1 MNVPSEAMVTLP
13 PADVATVPAF
23 ADTPP
28 NGRSLPM
35 IAPLR
40 VTNGV
45 PGETVAPPV
54 MTACVLSTRLL
65 NESPVATGATER
77 VYVEPVPLQVF
88 VSVAF
93 TVIRKVPV
101 CVGVPERTPAV
112 ESDIPVGSVPLA
124 IVKVAVPRMPL
135 AVNVAVKG
143 ELNVAALATGLV
155 TEIVWQTMVS
165 V

>member
-1 MNVPSEAMVTLP
+1 M
-13 PADVATVPAF
+13 
-23 ADTPP
+23 
-28 NGRSLPM
+28 
-35 IAPLR
+35 
-40 VTNGV
+40 
-45 PGETVAPPV
+45 
-54 MTACVLSTRLL
+54 
-65 NESPVATGATER
+65 
-77 VYVEPVPLQVF
+77 PLQVF

-93 TVIRKVPV
+93 TVIGKVPV

-155 TEIVWQTMVS
+155 TEIV
-165 V
+165 